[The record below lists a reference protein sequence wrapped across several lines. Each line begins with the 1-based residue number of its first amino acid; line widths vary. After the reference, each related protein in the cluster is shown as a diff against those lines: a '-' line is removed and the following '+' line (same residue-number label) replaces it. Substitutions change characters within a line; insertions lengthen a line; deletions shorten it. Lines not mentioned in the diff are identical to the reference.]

1 MALANLCRRM
11 AGDDPFDKALRDLE
25 RALDA
30 NARRMAQIK
39 RRIAEIRRQRSAGRS
54 YREIVEAAKGDLS
67 VQLITEATQAL
78 DEFGA
83 RVRRTEA
90 LALYGEGMTMEE
102 IAEKFG
108 VTRQRVSALLR
119 DAGEEVSGDGGR
131 ARPTYEWQSGGTAR
145 LASGRGRP
153 QASRSPATSS
163 RSISREGRPPPRPSS
178 SPRTTRARR
187 SGPSSESAW
196 GRPRAPVH
204 GRPRAGLAATS
215 IPRCSSLSSPPQWGR
230 SPCSP
235 RRPSRST
242 GLAHRA
248 SKIPSCPLTIWTA
261 GGSKPGWV
269 WSLTAG
275 WLGAKKTPKFL
286 RLRTSALT

>member
-1 MALANLCRRM
+1 MALATLCRRM
-11 AGDDPFDKALRDLE
+11 AADDPFDKALRDLE

-131 ARPTYEWQSGGTAR
+131 ALPPTD
-145 LASGRGRP
+145 GR
-153 QASRSPATSS
+153 AA
-163 RSISREGRPPPRPSS
+163 
-178 SPRTTRARR
+178 ARR
-187 SGPSSESAW
+187 G
-196 GRPRAPVH
+196 
-204 GRPRAGLAATS
+204 
-215 IPRCSSLSSPPQWGR
+215 
-230 SPCSP
+230 
-235 RRPSRST
+235 
-242 GLAHRA
+242 
-248 SKIPSCPLTIWTA
+248 
-261 GGSKPGWV
+261 
-269 WSLTAG
+269 
-275 WLGAKKTPKFL
+275 
-286 RLRTSALT
+286 